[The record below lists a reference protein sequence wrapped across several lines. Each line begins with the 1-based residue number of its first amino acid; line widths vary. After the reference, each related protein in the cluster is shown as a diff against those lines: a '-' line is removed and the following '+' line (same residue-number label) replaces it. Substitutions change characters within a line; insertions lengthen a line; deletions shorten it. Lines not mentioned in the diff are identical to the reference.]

1 MMLHLD
7 LSVHGD
13 YYLPQLFLEGGES
26 SLDINVLAPTYEL
39 LGEVSLEGN
48 KGAQMLR
55 LDLRVH
61 AAPVI
66 VCKHKNIVT
75 KSQIFNF

>member
-1 MMLHLD
+1 MLRLD

-13 YYLPQLFLEGGES
+13 YYLPQQLLEGGES

-39 LGEVSLEGN
+39 LGKVSLERG

-55 LDLRVH
+55 LDLSVH
-61 AAPVI
+61 GDYYLPQRLLEGERAVLI
-66 VCKHKNIVT
+66 
-75 KSQIFNF
+75 SMS